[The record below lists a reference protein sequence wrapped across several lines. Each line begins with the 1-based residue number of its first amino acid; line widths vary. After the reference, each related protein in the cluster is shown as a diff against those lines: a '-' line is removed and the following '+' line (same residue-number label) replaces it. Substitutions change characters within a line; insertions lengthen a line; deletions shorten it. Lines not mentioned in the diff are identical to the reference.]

1 MSDPYECVP
10 TALKLKSSSSKNKK
24 KKHKKKDRQEES
36 HQETAEKNADQG
48 SYSPERTKAELAFR
62 KIQEKRQSEKIKKL
76 ASKTHKQRVEQLNAY
91 LDSLT
96 EHYDI
101 PKIAND
107 VMSSNHAKYLTF
119 GQLGNGTESKWG

>member
-62 KIQEKRQSEKIKKL
+62 KIQEKRQ
-76 ASKTHKQRVEQLNAY
+76 LNAY

-101 PKIAND
+101 PK
-107 VMSSNHAKYLTF
+107 VSWTK
-119 GQLGNGTESKWG
+119 